1 LFDLY
6 LYSMKFFGTLFELF
20 LLYLLYKLIFDFII
34 PIYHTTKQVKQ
45 KMGEMQQQ
53 MNRQQQQNQPF
64 TATPK
69 ETAPNSK
76 NEDYIEFEEVK

>member
-1 LFDLY
+1 MFGLY
-6 LYSMKFFGTLFELF
+6 LYTMKFLGTLFELF

-34 PIYHTTKQVKQ
+34 PIYRTTKQVKQ

-53 MNRQQQQNQPF
+53 MNRQQQQNQQF

-69 ETAPNSK
+69 EKAPSSK
-76 NEDYIEFEEVK
+76 NEDYSEFEEVK